1 MSPIRWEFPPSENRC
16 NDELQSRCD
25 DEFLARLESAR
36 QSIIQ
41 ADASAWSTNDPT
53 ATIVPESLDRDG
65 LFLLP
70 RRFLEAYESVRE
82 ASPLGR
88 IFSLANG
95 LHDEIDAVVFVGR
108 QESIAVPQVLI
119 RVCTDRYHNQLS
131 RAERGCKP
139 RAYYVDDRFD
149 NDAVMALLERLK
161 AGGSGRTNPEFQW
174 AIVLMETGDEQSE
187 GRTRI
192 VFETLLSHLPGD
204 AKRYVTGVVRNE
216 GALHRRCRD
225 IGCQEVFTIDG
236 PLDARHR
243 LFSVVTMLPLAMIA
257 QDCIKWLE
265 GAMNVSEEFRDAD
278 LKKSRLGTF
287 LFAAHNRFDHFVGS
301 TWTLDQIATC
311 LNRLMI
317 DSPNLRHHPRTPAS
331 GNICLTLDEFRH
343 DFLRDHTTQPSRTW
357 PELYET
363 DRTPAESSAARVHVP
378 LVDTHALGQL
388 FQTVLIAAQVF
399 REPDQP
405 SPD

>member
-1 MSPIRWEFPPSENRC
+1 MSPIRLEFPPPESN
-16 NDELQSRCD
+16 CD
-25 DEFLARLESAR
+25 DDFQARLESVR
-36 QSIIQ
+36 QSMVE
-41 ADASAWSTNDPT
+41 ADLRAWSEADPT
-53 ATIVPESLDRDG
+53 ATLVPESLGAEG

-108 QESIAVPQVLI
+108 QESIEVPRALI
-119 RVCTDRYHNQLS
+119 RVCTDRYHNQLT
-131 RAERGCKP
+131 RAQRGCKP
-139 RAYYVDDRFD
+139 RAYFVDDRFD
-149 NDAVMALLERLK
+149 NDAVMALVEHLK
-161 AGGSGRTNPEFQW
+161 AGGPGRTNPEFQW
-174 AIVLMETGDEQSE
+174 AIVLLETGDEESE
-187 GRTRI
+187 SRTRI

-204 AKRYVTGVVRNE
+204 VKRYVSAVVRNE
-216 GALHRRCRD
+216 SALHGRCRE
-225 IGCQEVFTIDG
+225 IGCQEIFTIDG
-236 PLDARHR
+236 SLDARHR

-265 GAMNVSEEFRDAD
+265 GAMNVSEEFRDSD

-287 LFAAHNRFDHFVGS
+287 LAGTHRRLGHFVGS
-301 TWTLDQIATC
+301 TWTLDQIAIC

-317 DSPNLRHHPRTPAS
+317 DSPQGLDHGS
-331 GNICLTLDEFRH
+331 ICLTLDEFRH
-343 DFLRDHTTQPSRTW
+343 DFLRDPTTKPARSW
-357 PELYET
+357 VDLYRT
-363 DRTPAESSAARVHVP
+363 DRAHVDASAGRIHVP

-388 FQTVLIAAQVF
+388 FQTVLIAGQAF
-399 REPDQP
+399 RELDRP